1 MIIPDL
7 IKSLLCAS
15 CSVKY
20 YLNDIAQTWQ
30 LFIFMLYLIL
40 ISISIILYI
49 VSYYFYLSLFL
60 RF

>member
-40 ISISIILYI
+40 ISISIICI
-49 VSYYFYLSLFL
+49 
-60 RF
+60 